1 MARKRTASANKHAL
15 SSGYTLR
22 HAVDAAQAM
31 AALDLNDGPPFTCPT
46 CKTPG
51 FPTLE
56 ALGDHA
62 AQCIPRE
69 PVDPRWKQGARVKV
83 VGLKSAKQ
91 HNGKLGTLGEPSEG
105 RWAVALDGSG
115 RKLAVKRGNLQ
126 LVEEVQRE
134 PKTLERHHQLLAEFD
149 GSRDPDTL
157 ALYYHTR
164 DRAFDAYNASEYTA
178 QLLRYYQHGLRVVC
192 VSPRRIR
199 GNDYALVQLRHDD
212 DERNSLCEL
221 AFQCQRSF
229 CGVSILVKQRCFTCG
244 RPGAPACVCACAF
257 FCSER
262 CSAEASDAHQD
273 LCQRIRAFPCTVEEE
288 VLTIF

>member
-1 MARKRTASANKHAL
+1 
-15 SSGYTLR
+15 
-22 HAVDAAQAM
+22 M
-31 AALDLNDGPPFTCPT
+31 AALDLDDGPPFACPT

-62 AQCIPRE
+62 AQCIPKA
-69 PVDPRWKQGARVKV
+69 PADPRWKQGARVKV
-83 VGLKSAKQ
+83 VGLRSAKQ
-91 HNGKLGTLGEPSEG
+91 HNGKLGTLGEPSDG
-105 RWAVALDGSG
+105 RWAVSLDGSG

-126 LVEEVQRE
+126 LVEEPQRE

-157 ALYYHTR
+157 ALYYHSR
-164 DRAFDAYNASEYTA
+164 DRAFDAYNAAEYTS

-199 GNDYALVQLRHDD
+199 GNDYALIQLRHDD

-229 CGVSILVKQRCFTCG
+229 CGVSILVKKRCFACG

-262 CSAEASDAHQD
+262 CAAEASDTHRD
-273 LCQRIRAFPCTVEEE
+273 LCQRIRAFPCSVEEE

>member
-1 MARKRTASANKHAL
+1 MYEHTAQAL
-15 SSGYTLR
+15 T
-22 HAVDAAQAM
+22 AVDAAQAM
-31 AALDLNDGPPFTCPT
+31 AALDLDDGPPFTCPT

-62 AQCIPRE
+62 AACIPRE
-69 PVDPRWKQGARVKV
+69 PGDPRWKQGARVKV
-83 VGLKSAKQ
+83 VGLKAAKQ
-91 HNGKLGTLGEPSEG
+91 HNGKLGTLGELSEG
-105 RWAVALDGSG
+105 RWAVSLDGSG

-126 LVEEVQRE
+126 LVDEAQRE

-164 DRAFDAYNASEYTA
+164 DRAFDAYNASEYTS

-199 GNDYALVQLRHDD
+199 GNDYALIQLRHDD

-229 CGVSILVKQRCFTCG
+229 CGVSILIKQRCFTCG
-244 RPGAPACVCACAF
+244 RPGAPACVCACAY

-262 CSAEASDAHQD
+262 CAAEASSSHTD
-273 LCQRIRAFPCTVEEE
+273 LCQRIRAFPCSVEEE